1 MTAVHEGAVRVVG
14 LYGEEGGGGR
24 RRERE
29 RREGRREGEGEK
41 YIENRRRGEL
51 YCAS

>member
-1 MTAVHEGAVRVVG
+1 MRVVG

-24 RRERE
+24 GGKGRGRGGRERE
-29 RREGRREGEGEK
+29 RREGEGER